1 MDIIFHYPPELL
13 NLLVDTIPALCRG
26 KKDVI
31 LFFKGAGVDAR
42 FTKDLTARINRDKDS
57 ISKYE
62 IARTILTRL
71 NEKGEA
77 TLRERREIIKRVGE
91 FENFSS
97 CWPSDQ
103 LKAKGLV
110 AEVRKVVD
118 IKDSFTRM
126 RLAKEAEEQKH
137 RQEQEERNRKESEK
151 KETLAQIRKDLF
163 RLFGMTDPWKRGK
176 ALEGVMNRLFSCAGV
191 GIREAFTLTGIE
203 SEGIVEQI
211 DGAIEIAGNI
221 YLVEMKWT
229 REPLGKAELSEHLMR
244 IFVRDGVRAI
254 FISASGY
261 TDPAVTMC
269 RESLHSAVVVLCKL
283 EEFVVL
289 LDNEADLVSFLNDK
303 IQAAIIHKNPYFEP
317 VKRSG

>member
-42 FTKDLTARINRDKDS
+42 FTRDLTARVNRDKDG

-71 NEKGEA
+71 NEKGEI

-91 FENFSS
+91 FDNFSS
-97 CWPSDQ
+97 CWPNEQ

-110 AEVRKVVD
+110 AEVRRLVD
-118 IKDSFTRM
+118 MKDSFTRM
-126 RLAKEAEEQKH
+126 KLEKEAEERKRKIEREAKEEKEQK
-137 RQEQEERNRKESEK
+137 RKKTIAEIRNE
-151 KETLAQIRKDLF
+151 LF

-176 ALEGVMNRLFSCAGV
+176 ALEAVLNRLFSSAGM
-191 GIREAFTLTGIE
+191 GIREAFTLTGNE

-211 DGAIEIAGNI
+211 DGVIEISGNV

-229 REPLGKAELSEHLMR
+229 AEPLGKAELSEHLMR
-244 IFVRDGVRAI
+244 IFLREGARAI
-254 FISASGY
+254 FISSADY
-261 TDPAVTMC
+261 TEPAVTMC
-269 RESLHSAVVVLCKL
+269 REALHAAVVILCKL
-283 EEFVVL
+283 VEFVIL
-289 LDNEADLVSFLNDK
+289 LEKDGDISSFLSEK
-303 IQAAIIHKNPYFEP
+303 IRAAVVHKNPFFELR
-317 VKRSG
+317 RSM